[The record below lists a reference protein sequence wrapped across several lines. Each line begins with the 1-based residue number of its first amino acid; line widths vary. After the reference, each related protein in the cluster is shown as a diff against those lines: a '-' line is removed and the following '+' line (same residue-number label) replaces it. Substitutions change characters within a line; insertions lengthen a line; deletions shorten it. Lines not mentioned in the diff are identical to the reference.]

1 LPGVI
6 GVDSVLA
13 ARDTQDLARLLAL
26 PRRMTAAQTG
36 SIGTMVDL
44 ATAFKVYTR
53 DSTAVRRLGAML
65 APIDI
70 SYTRSLLTAIDAS
83 PVNAP
88 MPLQL
93 GLVGPAAFRRVG
105 GVDAT
110 TAGQTG
116 TFATSGSLL
125 LPFGTSFTNRYR
137 RTTTLNFIQRPDSTL
152 AHVDGAQTQFPDVS
166 LNWTFHPAT
175 PVMNLSTLEAGVG
188 YVRNSANV
196 SLPNLFNDDPPEI
209 RRTHA
214 ELYPVS
220 GTIAWA
226 GRTGLSAHAQYTYR
240 QQIDSLPGSVARSHG
255 TELSADA
262 GRAFHIP
269 EGLGLGF
276 KSDLRTRIGVQQS
289 SNSTL
294 VFDPTGTMSSR
305 LQDNGRQSI
314 NLTAD
319 TNLMDNATFTFQGA
333 YVVSFD
339 NTLNHRFAQTIISV
353 VLQLQVFGTSK

>member
-1 LPGVI
+1 
-6 GVDSVLA
+6 
-13 ARDTQDLARLLAL
+13 
-26 PRRMTAAQTG
+26 
-36 SIGTMVDL
+36 
-44 ATAFKVYTR
+44 
-53 DSTAVRRLGAML
+53 
-65 APIDI
+65 
-70 SYTRSLLTAIDAS
+70 
-83 PVNAP
+83 
-88 MPLQL
+88 
-93 GLVGPAAFRRVG
+93 
-105 GVDAT
+105 
-110 TAGQTG
+110 
-116 TFATSGSLL
+116 
-125 LPFGTSFTNRYR
+125 
-137 RTTTLNFIQRPDSTL
+137 
-152 AHVDGAQTQFPDVS
+152 
-166 LNWTFHPAT
+166 
-175 PVMNLSTLEAGVG
+175 MNLSTLEAGVG